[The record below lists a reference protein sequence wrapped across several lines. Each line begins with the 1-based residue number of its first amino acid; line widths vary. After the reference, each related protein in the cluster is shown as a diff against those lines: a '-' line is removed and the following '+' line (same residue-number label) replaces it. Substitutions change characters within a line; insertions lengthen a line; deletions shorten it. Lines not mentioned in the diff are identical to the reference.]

1 MIEWGVGKPTHEVPA
16 GAPRSAALGERT
28 VCLPPAAEPEDA
40 SPLLSGEAGS
50 DMYNAKSVLMYAA
63 ETSWVRDPRGGRKK
77 RGNGELQRKGSEA
90 GKAPWLDSHG
100 SLRELTCKR

>member
-16 GAPRSAALGERT
+16 GTPRSAALGERT

-63 ETSWVRDPRGGRKK
+63 ETSRVRDPRGGRKK
-77 RGNGELQRKGSEA
+77 KRGTASYS
-90 GKAPWLDSHG
+90 GKAARREK
-100 SLRELTCKR
+100 LRGWTVTAV